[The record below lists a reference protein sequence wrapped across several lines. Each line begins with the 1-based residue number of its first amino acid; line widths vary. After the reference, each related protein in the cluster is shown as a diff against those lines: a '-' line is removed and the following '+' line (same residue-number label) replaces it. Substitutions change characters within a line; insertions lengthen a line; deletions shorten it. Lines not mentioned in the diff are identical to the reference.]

1 VILVPVDGSPDAS
14 HALDYACDISKLLGA
29 EVHVCHA
36 ASESP
41 EGDER
46 EDGATILAD
55 ARRIGR
61 RHNVAVHSHLLHGHP
76 VQAILRLARE
86 THADLIVM
94 GTHGRTGPHAVRLG
108 SVAEQMTRDSALPL
122 LLLRDPTYELNGVA
136 D

>member
-1 VILVPVDGSPDAS
+1 MILVPVDGSPDAS

-36 ASESP
+36 ASESA
-41 EGDER
+41 ESDGNEN
-46 EDGATILAD
+46 GATILAN

-61 RHNVAVHSHLLHGHP
+61 RHNVAVHSHLLHGNP
-76 VQAILRLARE
+76 VQAILRLALE

-94 GTHGRTGPHAVRLG
+94 GTHGRTERRTVSLG

-122 LLLRDPTYELNGVA
+122 LLLRDPTYDLNGVA